1 MGRLNDSQLEQFR
14 LGDRTRLADE
24 IYGNK
29 SGVKRWGDASQPI
42 NGNDARADLLRTI
55 HGNEAADQLSSRAT
69 GERDAQLT
77 YKEAFGNSATAN
89 RQAVDEGL
97 DAATGTQAA
106 GTLASRRPPGRK
118 TVVG

>member
-1 MGRLNDSQLEQFR
+1 MEDLLGSRRNTAADASDQMGRLNDSQLEQFR

-69 GERDAQLT
+69 GGSEAHLT
-77 YKEAFGNSATAN
+77 YTEVFVNTETTTQQPARQYCDVGKGN
-89 RQAVDEGL
+89 Q
-97 DAATGTQAA
+97 
-106 GTLASRRPPGRK
+106 
-118 TVVG
+118 